1 MTFGNL
7 LRTAW
12 VGISANRLRAGLTSL
27 GIMIGVASVI
37 ATLALGNG
45 TRAVVEAKFRSLGSD
60 QVQITA
66 KYKLE
71 DGERVPAGK
80 ILSYEDGLLMPES
93 SQLIDHVEMMV
104 YAIGRARH
112 GKVVLSNV
120 TIKGTMGTYLLSMS
134 TKKHLQP
141 AGWEDDDDL
150 EADSYLMAGRFFT
163 PAEIL
168 MKAEVCVLAYQTA
181 EDLFEG
187 SDPVGE
193 IIRVNRKSFEVIGV
207 LNELESLDSSQSN
220 LSQFNEGI
228 FLPVSTTIEG
238 LLDEEPSVTIIAHVT
253 NEGQMDQAKAEV
265 VSFLRARH
273 EIEQN
278 LDGYY
283 EDDFQITTK
292 NELIGAQ
299 QEAARTFSFLLMA
312 LACVSLL
319 VGGIGIMNVMLV
331 SVTERMQEIGVR
343 RAVGARRQDIA
354 LQFLVEALILS
365 SVSGFL
371 GLALGIMLVPISAS
385 LHQGIALLDL
395 SSLPLSFG
403 VALLTGV
410 VFGLYPAVH
419 ASRMDPIMALRYE

>member
-1 MTFGNL
+1 
-7 LRTAW
+7 
-12 VGISANRLRAGLTSL
+12 
-27 GIMIGVASVI
+27 
-37 ATLALGNG
+37 
-45 TRAVVEAKFRSLGSD
+45 
-60 QVQITA
+60 
-66 KYKLE
+66 
-71 DGERVPAGK
+71 
-80 ILSYEDGLLMPES
+80 LSYEDGLLMPGS
-93 SQLIDHVEMMV
+93 SQLIDHVDMMV
-104 YAIGRARH
+104 YAVGRVRH

-120 TIKGTMGTYLLSMS
+120 SIKGTMGTYLLSMS

-141 AGWEDDDDL
+141 AGWDGNDDL

-163 PAEIL
+163 PVEIL

-187 SDPVGE
+187 SDPVDE

-207 LNELESLDSSQSN
+207 LTELESLDSSQSN

-253 NEGQMDQAKAEV
+253 NEGQMDQAKTEV

-319 VGGIGIMNVMLV
+319 IGGIGIMNVMLV

-371 GLALGIMLVPISAS
+371 GLALGIMLIPITAS